1 MKAEPEASVREA
13 RTAADEPHVDAPRYD
28 AYLVIHKGLRAL
40 TTDVLVRAGRMDP
53 FDEDDT
59 AEVVARVRELIA
71 LAGSHLELE
80 NRFIHPAMESRAP
93 GSTAGVEAD
102 HRSHREALAR
112 LESGCRAVA
121 STAAAARASAALEL
135 YRSLALFIAE
145 DLVHMHAEETE
156 NNAVL
161 WATHSDAEIVALVD
175 RLVAAVPPEKN
186 ATYVRWMVSAS
197 APGERARLLGH
208 ARTKMPAAAF
218 AGVLQGA
225 LSQLDGKDRVK
236 LEAAL
241 A

>member
-1 MKAEPEASVREA
+1 MKTDPRHPVREP
-13 RTAADEPHVDAPRYD
+13 RGAAHEPHVDAPRYD

-53 FDEDDT
+53 FDEEDS

-80 NRFIHPAMESRAP
+80 DRFIHPAMESRAP
-93 GSTAGVEAD
+93 GSTAGVEAE

-112 LESGCRAVA
+112 IESGCRAVESAA
-121 STAAAARASAALEL
+121 SAARANAALEL

-161 WATHSDAEIVALVD
+161 WATHTDAEIVALVD
-175 RLVAAVPPEKN
+175 RLVACVPPEKN
-186 ATYVRWMVSAS
+186 ATYVGWMVRAS
-197 APGERARLLGH
+197 APRERAGLLGH

-225 LSQLDGKDRVK
+225 LAHLDGKDRVK
-236 LEAAL
+236 LETAL